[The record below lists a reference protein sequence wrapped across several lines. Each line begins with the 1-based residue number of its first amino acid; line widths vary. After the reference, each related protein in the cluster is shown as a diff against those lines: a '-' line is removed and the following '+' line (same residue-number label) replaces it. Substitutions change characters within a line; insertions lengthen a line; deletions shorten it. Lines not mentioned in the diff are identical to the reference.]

1 MLLSVRMQALAGG
14 TLGLVACIVGTSL
27 LCLRG
32 GSKRHAFSTS
42 LSAADSSAGARQGF
56 GKERRSQTGGNPRS
70 SGCATSAD

>member
-1 MLLSVRMQALAGG
+1 MQALAGG

-32 GSKRHAFSTS
+32 GSSRKRHAFSTS

-56 GKERRSQTGGNPRS
+56 GKERRSQNGGNARS
-70 SGCATSAD
+70 SGCATSVN